1 MGLVLSKFEEDF
13 TSFQS
18 KYLEANNIKCHLLTR
33 SGNFLHINVGGGG
46 GRGEVGE
53 GRGDQLSSGKDDEL
67 LGILID
73 QKQTFED
80 QLLNIIQKTNK

>member
-13 TSFQS
+13 TSSQS

-46 GRGEVGE
+46 GG
-53 GRGDQLSSGKDDEL
+53 GRAGGS
-67 LGILID
+67 
-73 QKQTFED
+73 T
-80 QLLNIIQKTNK
+80 

>member
-13 TSFQS
+13 TSSQS

-33 SGNFLHINVGGGG
+33 SGNFLHINVEVGRG
-46 GRGEVGE
+46 GRGG
-53 GRGDQLSSGKDDEL
+53 GNQLSSGKDYEL

-73 QKQTFED
+73 QK
-80 QLLNIIQKTNK
+80 

>member
-13 TSFQS
+13 TSSQS

-33 SGNFLHINVGGGG
+33 SGNFLHINV
-46 GRGEVGE
+46 EVG
-53 GRGDQLSSGKDDEL
+53 GNQLSSGKDYEL

-73 QKQTFED
+73 QK
-80 QLLNIIQKTNK
+80 

>member
-13 TSFQS
+13 TSSQS

-33 SGNFLHINVGGGG
+33 SGNFLHINVEVEGGGG
-46 GRGEVGE
+46 N
-53 GRGDQLSSGKDDEL
+53 QLSSGKDYEL

-73 QKQTFED
+73 QK
-80 QLLNIIQKTNK
+80 

>member
-13 TSFQS
+13 TSSQS

-33 SGNFLHINVGGGG
+33 SGNFLHVNVEVGRGGGNKI
-46 GRGEVGE
+46 
-53 GRGDQLSSGKDDEL
+53 SSGKDYEL

-73 QKQTFED
+73 QK
-80 QLLNIIQKTNK
+80 

>member
-33 SGNFLHINVGGGG
+33 SGNFLHINVGGGRWGKG
-46 GRGEVGE
+46 G
-53 GRGDQLSSGKDDEL
+53 
-67 LGILID
+67 GINLVVAKMI
-73 QKQTFED
+73 
-80 QLLNIIQKTNK
+80 NC

>member
-13 TSFQS
+13 TSSQS

-33 SGNFLHINVGGGG
+33 SGNFLHINVEVGGGG
-46 GRGEVGE
+46 N
-53 GRGDQLSSGKDDEL
+53 QLSSGKDYEL

-73 QKQTFED
+73 QK
-80 QLLNIIQKTNK
+80 